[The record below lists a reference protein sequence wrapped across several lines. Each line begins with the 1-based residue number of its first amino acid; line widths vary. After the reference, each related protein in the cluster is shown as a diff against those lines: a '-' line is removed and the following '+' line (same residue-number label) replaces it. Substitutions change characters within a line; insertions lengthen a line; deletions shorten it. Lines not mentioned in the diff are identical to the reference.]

1 VVGAGAMGKSAGA
14 GAVAGAMGNDI
25 GAGGKPG
32 GGPGGGPEPGSGE
45 YPGSP
50 IGGAVTGFIGSDA
63 DGGVDKPPA
72 GVVGGSGLAIGA
84 GATLPPGWPTGATS
98 TPTTRALGKFWS
110 TFTGDADAEIPM
122 LPA

>member
-1 VVGAGAMGKSAGA
+1 MGSGAGGA
-14 GAVAGAMGNDI
+14 GDGVIGNDI

-32 GGPGGGPEPGSGE
+32 GGPAGGPEPGRGE
-45 YPGSP
+45 LPGSP
-50 IGGAVTGFIGSDA
+50 IGGTLTGFIGCDA
-63 DGGVDKPPA
+63 DGGGEKPPA
-72 GVVGGSGLAIGA
+72 GVVGGRGLAIGA

-110 TFTGDADAEIPM
+110 TFTGDADAEMPM